1 MTSTMTTASTNTTPA
16 MTINAAFQPS
26 APTSWGIATPWMA
39 PQNTPPIMQMD
50 VGRWRFVTSNQ
61 RPISLGT
68 VAAASAAQPMPTTA

>member
-1 MTSTMTTASTNTTPA
+1 MITANTNTTPA
-16 MTINAAFQPS
+16 MTISAAFQPM
-26 APTSWGIATPWMA
+26 APTSWGMATPWMA

-50 VGRWRFVTSNQ
+50 VGRCRLVTWNH